1 MTKEELTE
9 WAVKNGWQQMGAD
22 LCLTKPNNPKDAIVR
37 LVLKST
43 VVILEIK
50 KPVGKWDKI
59 SSTPYNKVTADAE
72 TGFPRGLGLETMSNL
87 SFLME
92 DNKNRMV
99 FAKFNAPKKPGGF
112 I

>member
-1 MTKEELTE
+1 MTKEELTA
-9 WAVKNGWQQMGAD
+9 WAVKNGWQEMGAE
-22 LCLTKPNNPKDAIVR
+22 LVLTKPNNPKEAIVR
-37 LVLKST
+37 LTPKAT

-59 SSTPYNKVTADAE
+59 SSTPYSKITADAE
-72 TGFPRGLGLETMSNL
+72 TGFPRGLGFETMSNL

-99 FAKFNAPKKPGGF
+99 FAKLGAPKKP
-112 I
+112 

>member
-59 SSTPYNKVTADAE
+59 SSTPYNKITADAE
-72 TGFPRGLGLETMSNL
+72 TGFPRGLGLEAMANL

-92 DNKNRMV
+92 DNKNRAV
-99 FAKFNAPKKPGGF
+99 FAKFNAPKKPSAW
-112 I
+112 

>member
-22 LCLTKPNNPKDAIVR
+22 LCLTKPNSPKDAIVR

-59 SSTPYNKVTADAE
+59 TSTSYSKITADAE

-99 FAKFNAPKKPGGF
+99 FAKFNAPKTPGGF
-112 I
+112 S